1 MKTIM
6 TREVLAYEKHCILC
20 KLILNIHISEF
31 KLFLNS
37 TCYSRYSGKL
47 YSVHVRWSVFASCKI
62 PNCTCTF
69 LPFARHFDFYYSL
82 LHIQCVYANILS

>member
-6 TREVLAYEKHCILC
+6 TREVLAYAKHCILC

-31 KLFLNS
+31 KLFLTLLVIRGVALS
-37 TCYSRYSGKL
+37 YT
-47 YSVHVRWSVFASCKI
+47 HVRWSVFASCKI
-62 PNCTCTF
+62 PNCACTF